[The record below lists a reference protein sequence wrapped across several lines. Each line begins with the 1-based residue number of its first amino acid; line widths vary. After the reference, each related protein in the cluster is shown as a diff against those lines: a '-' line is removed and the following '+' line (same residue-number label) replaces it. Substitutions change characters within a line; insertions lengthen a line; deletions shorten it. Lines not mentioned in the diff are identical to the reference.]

1 MARNSALT
9 AVENKLPDVS
19 SLVEKKTDY
28 DAKILDIGKKVTDHD
43 HGKYMTT
50 PEFNKLTAEDF
61 AARLA
66 QANLIAKRDFYNK
79 LKNLNRKI
87 ISNKTKHVLA
97 ENKLKKL
104 QTFDLYYFR
113 GKNHFEELII

>member
-79 LKNLNRKI
+79 LKSLNRKI
-87 ISNKTKHVLA
+87 ISNKTKHVLV
-97 ENKLKKL
+97 ENKL
-104 QTFDLYYFR
+104 
-113 GKNHFEELII
+113 NI